1 MKVLKISVILPYYE
15 ARYVIGQRIE
25 IKSNSGNTL
34 TEIYE
39 DEVVKE
45 IIYMQTGFNVYS
57 YVVITDKGK
66 EIYISE
72 EQIGLQIV
80 KEKLYKENK

>member
-1 MKVLKISVILPYYE
+1 MKVLKLSVILPYYE
-15 ARYVIGQRIE
+15 ARYVIGKKIE

-39 DEVVKE
+39 NEVVKE
-45 IIYMQTGFNVYS
+45 IINKQTGFNTYS

-80 KEKLYKENK
+80 KEQ

>member
-1 MKVLKISVILPYYE
+1 MKVLKLSVILPYYE

-39 DEVVKE
+39 NEVVKE
-45 IIYMQTGFNVYS
+45 IIYMQTGFDKYS
-57 YVVITDKGK
+57 YVLITDNRK

-80 KEKLYKENK
+80 KEQ